1 MMQEDE
7 HIMRQAIRHRIYIY
21 HAGIRARLTLTY
33 AISIVL
39 AVALTYVSYHVTQ
52 SAAVG
57 VRLRV
62 YELAAVADL
71 GFLGRMLLAAAVVS
85 LVLGYVIARSLTH
98 RIDAL
103 AVGARRIADG
113 DLMARVP
120 VQGDDEVAQLGATF
134 NEMAVRLQE
143 SLAAQR
149 TLERAW
155 RDLVGNVAHDLR
167 TPLADIQATVEA
179 IEEGVVEDA
188 PTITQYLGAVGRETR
203 YLGRLIDDLFALCQ
217 LDAHQY
223 QIAPQD
229 VYLEEIVQEC
239 LASLLAQL
247 EQAGLI
253 LVVDLP
259 ATLPPVCADRHATRR
274 VLTNILQNARTFTPR
289 GGRITIQG
297 VATEKTIQLEV
308 CDTGPGIPAVDMAPG
323 PDGGPRIF
331 TRFVRGDKARSG
343 GGAGLGLTI
352 ARELIHAQGGQL
364 WLNSEHGK
372 ETSVGFTL
380 PKAS

>member
-1 MMQEDE
+1 
-7 HIMRQAIRHRIYIY
+7 MRQTLSNQLYGHIQHV
-21 HAGIRARLTLTY
+21 GIRVRLTVTY
-33 AISIVL
+33 VISIVL
-39 AVALTYVSYHVTQ
+39 AVALTFFSYHLTQ

-57 VRLRV
+57 RAMGL

-71 GFLGRMLLAAAVVS
+71 GFLGRMLIAATVVS

-103 AVGARRIADG
+103 ALGARRIADG
-113 DLMARVP
+113 DLLARVP
-120 VQGDDEVAQLGATF
+120 VQGDDEVAELGAAF
-134 NEMAVRLQE
+134 NEMAARLHE

-167 TPLADIQATVEA
+167 TPLADIQAAVEA
-179 IEEGVVEDA
+179 LEEGVVEDA
-188 PTITQYLGAVGRETR
+188 PTRTQYLGAVGRETR

-223 QIAPQD
+223 QLAPHV

-239 LASLLAQL
+239 LTGLLAPL
-247 EQAGLI
+247 EQAGVTLA
-253 LVVDLP
+253 VDLP
-259 ATLPPVCADRHATRR
+259 ATLPPVYADRHATRR
-274 VLTNILQNARTFTPR
+274 VLTNILQNARTFTPP
-289 GGRITIQG
+289 GGRIRIQG
-297 VATEKTIQLEV
+297 VATEKTIQLEI
-308 CDTGPGIPAVDMAPG
+308 CDTGPGIPPADMEPG
-323 PDGGPRIF
+323 PDGLPRIF

-364 WLNSEHGK
+364 WLKSEPGK
-372 ETSVGFTL
+372 GTIVGFTL
-380 PKAS
+380 PKAA

>member
-1 MMQEDE
+1 
-7 HIMRQAIRHRIYIY
+7 MRQALKYIYIN

-33 AISIVL
+33 VISIVL
-39 AVALTYVSYHVTQ
+39 AVALTFVSYHVTQ

-57 VRLRV
+57 MRLRL

-71 GFLGRMLLAAAVVS
+71 GFLGRMLIAATVVS
-85 LVLGYVIARSLTH
+85 FVLGYVIARSLTH

-134 NEMAVRLQE
+134 NEMAVRLHE

-167 TPLADIQATVEA
+167 TPLADIQAAVEA

-188 PTITQYLGAVGRETR
+188 PTITQYIGAVGRETR

-223 QIAPQD
+223 QIAPQN

-239 LASLLAQL
+239 LTGVLAQL
-247 EQAGLI
+247 EQAGLT

-289 GGRITIQG
+289 GGRITIRG

-308 CDTGPGIPAVDMAPG
+308 CDTGPGIPAADMAAG
-323 PDGGPRIF
+323 SDGVPRIF

-352 ARELIHAQGGQL
+352 ARELIHAQGGRL
-364 WLNSEHGK
+364 WLNSEHGRG
-372 ETSVGFTL
+372 TIVGFTL
-380 PKAS
+380 PQSA

>member
-1 MMQEDE
+1 
-7 HIMRQAIRHRIYIY
+7 MRQALQYRRSIH
-21 HAGIRARLTLTY
+21 HAGLRARLTVTY
-33 AISIVL
+33 VVSIVL
-39 AVALTYVSYHVTQ
+39 AVALTFFSYHLTQ

-57 VRLRV
+57 RAMGL

-71 GFLGRMLLAAAVVS
+71 GFLGRMLIAAAVVS
-85 LVLGYVIARSLTH
+85 LVLGDVIARSLTH

-103 AVGARRIADG
+103 ALGARRIADG
-113 DLMARVP
+113 DLLARVP
-120 VQGDDEVAQLGATF
+120 VRGDDEVAELGAAF

-297 VATEKTIQLEV
+297 IATEKQYSLKYAIQGQASRLSTWHRGRMGYRASLRV
-308 CDTGPGIPAVDMAPG
+308 LYVA
-323 PDGGPRIF
+323 
-331 TRFVRGDKARSG
+331 TRRDL
-343 GGAGLGLTI
+343 GA
-352 ARELIHAQGGQL
+352 AQVWG
-364 WLNSEHGK
+364 
-372 ETSVGFTL
+372 
-380 PKAS
+380 

>member
-1 MMQEDE
+1 
-7 HIMRQAIRHRIYIY
+7 MRQTLKQRIYVN

-33 AISIVL
+33 VISIVL

-57 VRLRV
+57 VRLRL

-71 GFLGRMLLAAAVVS
+71 GFLGRMLIAATVVS
-85 LVLGYVIARSLTH
+85 FVLGYVIARSLTH

-120 VQGDDEVAQLGATF
+120 VHGDDEVAQLGATF

-167 TPLADIQATVEA
+167 TPLADIQTAVEA

-239 LASLLAQL
+239 LTSLLAQL
-247 EQAGLI
+247 EQAGLT

-259 ATLPPVCADRHATRR
+259 ATLPPVCADRHATQR
-274 VLTNILQNARTFTPR
+274 VLTNILQNARAFTPQ

-297 VATEKTIQLEV
+297 VATEKAIQLEV
-308 CDTGPGIPAVDMAPG
+308 CDTGTGIPAADMAPG
-323 PDGGPRIF
+323 PDGIPRIF

-364 WLNSEHGK
+364 WLTSEHGK
-372 ETSVGFTL
+372 GTSVSFTL
-380 PKAS
+380 PKAA

>member
-1 MMQEDE
+1 MIQTLK
-7 HIMRQAIRHRIYIY
+7 HRMYVN
-21 HAGIRARLTLTY
+21 HAGIRTRLTLTY
-33 AISIVL
+33 VISIVSSVL
-39 AVALTYVSYHVTQ
+39 LTYASYHITR

-57 VRLRV
+57 MRLRL

-71 GFLGRMLLAAAVVS
+71 GFLGRMLIAATVVS

-120 VQGDDEVAQLGATF
+120 IQGDDEVAQLGATF

-167 TPLADIQATVEA
+167 TPLADIQAAVEA

-188 PTITQYLGAVGRETR
+188 PTITQYLGSVGRETR

-229 VYLEEIVQEC
+229 IYLEEIVQEC
-239 LASLLAQL
+239 LTGVLAQL
-247 EQAGLI
+247 EQAGLT

-289 GGRITIQG
+289 GGRITIRG
-297 VATEKTIQLEV
+297 VATGKTIQLEV
-308 CDTGPGIPAVDMAPG
+308 CDTGPGIPAADMAPG
-323 PDGGPRIF
+323 SDGVPRIF
-331 TRFVRGDKARSG
+331 ARFVRGDKARSG

-352 ARELIHAQGGQL
+352 ARELIHAQGGRL

-372 ETSVGFTL
+372 GTSVGFTL
-380 PKAS
+380 PKAARG